1 MAKDEVW
8 CKATAQ
14 LESTKAK
21 AVAAAKKSAKD
32 KLQRAGFKPISSSLK
47 TISTENP
54 LQDFW
59 SATVEMKGVKS

>member
-14 LESTKAK
+14 LESSKAR
-21 AVAAAKKSAKD
+21 AVAAAKKSAKR
-32 KLQRAGFKPISSSLK
+32 KLEDSGYKPISSSLK

-59 SATVEMKGVKS
+59 SATVEMKGVR